1 MILSM
6 LNVEAGRE
14 TLGEEQDSRDGV
26 SQQYVQQRAGYYQ
39 LQPTGY
45 SAFIPAPLPPDPPLD
60 ISGVLQQRLSDAD
73 LALGR
78 LDGSIQSLP
87 AADLFVFMYVRK
99 EAVLSSQIEGTQSSL
114 QDVLSAEARIASPHR
129 PDDAFEVIN
138 YIQAMKYGLER
149 LSELP
154 VSIRLVREI
163 HQRLLAGVRGSKLT
177 PGELRTEQNWIGS
190 QNSTIS
196 TTEFVPPPPA
206 QVLSLLGEWEQF
218 LHHQNGLPFLIR
230 LGLIHA
236 HFETIHP
243 FLDGNGRIGRL
254 LITFLLCEREILLKP
269 VLYLSYF
276 FKVHRSQYY
285 ALLQGVRDKG
295 DWESWLA
302 FFLQGIAE
310 VSVEA
315 TATVRRIVSLADEHR
330 SMISNRMGR
339 LAGNGHRLLG
349 DLFRQPYIMVKDV
362 QKTLGVSYPSAN
374 DLVSRLVDIGILS
387 DVTGRRRNRVF
398 FYEPYISIFDT

>member
-26 SQQYVQQRAGYYQ
+26 SQQYVQRRAGYYQ

-196 TTEFVPPPPA
+196 TAEFVPPPPA
-206 QVLSLLGEWEQF
+206 QVLNLLGE
-218 LHHQNGLPFLIR
+218 
-230 LGLIHA
+230 
-236 HFETIHP
+236 
-243 FLDGNGRIGRL
+243 
-254 LITFLLCEREILLKP
+254 
-269 VLYLSYF
+269 
-276 FKVHRSQYY
+276 
-285 ALLQGVRDKG
+285 
-295 DWESWLA
+295 
-302 FFLQGIAE
+302 
-310 VSVEA
+310 
-315 TATVRRIVSLADEHR
+315 
-330 SMISNRMGR
+330 
-339 LAGNGHRLLG
+339 
-349 DLFRQPYIMVKDV
+349 
-362 QKTLGVSYPSAN
+362 
-374 DLVSRLVDIGILS
+374 
-387 DVTGRRRNRVF
+387 
-398 FYEPYISIFDT
+398 